1 MYDQAE
7 NLRKKVSMKNPKKL
21 VCIGA
26 STGGPGALGRILPKL
41 PQNMD
46 SPILIVQHMPPKF
59 TKALAD
65 RLNIWSKITVK
76 EAEHGEPIRAGTAYI
91 SPGDCHMNVKQT
103 TNGVTVSL
111 RRSVPRNGHRPSL
124 NELFESMAELTGY
137 EKTAVILSGMG
148 TDGVDGLRV
157 LKARGNTYAIA
168 ESKASAV
175 VFGMPRAAIASG
187 LVDEVL
193 HVDRIG
199 ECLIEKLNLVEG
211 S

>member
-1 MYDQAE
+1 MHDQAE
-7 NLRKKVSMKNPKKL
+7 NLRKKVSMNRFRQL

-41 PQNMD
+41 PQSFS
-46 SPILIVQHMPPKF
+46 SPILVVQHMPPKF

-65 RLNIWSKITVK
+65 RLNTWSNITVK
-76 EAEHGEPIRAGTAYI
+76 EAEHGETLRPGTAYI
-91 SPGDCHMNVKQT
+91 TPGDSHMNVKQT
-103 TNGVTVSL
+103 TSGVTVSL
-111 RRSVPRNGHRPSL
+111 HRSVPRDGHRPSL
-124 NELFESMAELTGY
+124 NELFESAAELTGY
-137 EKTAVILSGMG
+137 GKMAVILSGMG
-148 TDGVDGLRV
+148 TDGVEGLRV
-157 LKARGNTYAIA
+157 LKAGGNTYTIA

-199 ECLIEKLNLVEG
+199 ERLTEKLNLVKG